1 MSIRF
6 VKELILKEVYMKIK
20 SEEKGKV
27 SHKRNSSLGI
37 VIVSIT
43 LKIYAENLKEI
54 YNYYVLILR
63 N

>member
-1 MSIRF
+1 
-6 VKELILKEVYMKIK
+6 MKIK

-43 LKIYAENLKEI
+43 LKCMQKFEGNIKLLWLNS
-54 YNYYVLILR
+54 
-63 N
+63 

>member
-1 MSIRF
+1 
-6 VKELILKEVYMKIK
+6 MKIK

-43 LKIYAENLKEI
+43 LKMYAKI
-54 YNYYVLILR
+54 
-63 N
+63 